1 MQNKLFITNQVEKV
15 KRGDTTDFLDP
26 AIFHQV
32 SSILNK
38 CHINYNVLK
47 IFEDAEKMII
57 YTNSYPSISLLEIE
71 TTGIL
76 NHKDILGVLFNHN
89 INISKYGDIV
99 ISDKYYLPVLDSIK
113 PYIISNITSIGNNNV
128 RFIET
133 NIDIIKDYHYN
144 FVEMNLLVSS
154 LRIDNVVSTITNCS
168 RSNVDELFKNH
179 FVFVNYLEQKKKTS
193 LIKDND
199 IIGIRGHGK
208 YRFNKILKMTNKDK
222 YIISILKYK

>member
-26 AIFHQV
+26 ALFHQV

-38 CHINYNVLK
+38 CHINYNVLN
-47 IFEDAEKMII
+47 IFDDAEKKII
-57 YTNSYPSISLLEIE
+57 YTNNYPSIALLEID
-71 TTGIL
+71 TTCFL
-76 NHKDILGVLFNHN
+76 NHKDILGVLFHHN
-89 INISKYGDIV
+89 ISVSKYGDIV
-99 ISDKYYLPVLDSIK
+99 ISDKCYLPVLNSIK

-133 NIDIIKDYHYN
+133 DINNIKDFHYD
-144 FVEMNLLVSS
+144 FDEIELLVSS

-168 RSNVDELFKNH
+168 RSSVDELFKNH
-179 FVFVNYLEQKKKTS
+179 FVFVNYLEQRKKTS
-193 LIKDND
+193 LIKEND
-199 IIGIRGHGK
+199 IIGIRRHGK
-208 YRFNKILKMTNKDK
+208 FRFNKILKMTNKNK